1 LRGAY
6 PVIGETNSLFPDP
19 MNLENLTALR
29 RTIETA
35 KPRKYQ
41 PDCGPQKPLSHGW
54 MLPYLLAADDFTWK
68 RWSHWHDLMQA
79 GKIGGNAIPQIQW
92 CSHGSPAARK
102 MRERSLDCITHDG
115 NWKGWSS
122 WSYFNYLMEWLLYAF
137 GHPGQNE
144 EPQEPS
150 GAEGA
155 SNRLYQ
161 IFNLETLLA
170 YPYDFF
176 GDILAENQHGRRAG
190 FFPTPMNVVEAIV
203 RMTILDDDARTK
215 TVCDPCVGTG
225 RMILV
230 ASNYSYRLYG
240 ADIDGTVIKATLV
253 NGYLYAPWL
262 VKPFPFLDG
271 PNLDLNQSGAISD
284 SLARTKPDYYEN
296 TTPDPNGRA
305 HEPIKKRT
313 PT

>member
-1 LRGAY
+1 M
-6 PVIGETNSLFPDP
+6 NS
-19 MNLENLTALR
+19 ENLAALR
-29 RTIETA
+29 RFIETTQ
-35 KPRKYQ
+35 PRQ
-41 PDCGPQKPLSHGW
+41 WQADCAPKKPLSHGW

-68 RWSHWHDLMQA
+68 RWSHWYDLMRDGQI
-79 GKIGGNAIPQIQW
+79 IGDGIPQIQW
-92 CSHGSPAARK
+92 CSQGNPTARK
-102 MRERSLDCITHDG
+102 MLENTLDSITRHG
-115 NWKGWSS
+115 TWKGWSS
-122 WSYFNYLMEWLLYAF
+122 WSYFNYLMDWLLYAF
-137 GHPGQNE
+137 GHPGHNA
-144 EPQEPS
+144 EPKEPT

-155 SNRLYQ
+155 GDRLYQ
-161 IFNLETLLA
+161 VFNLETLLA

-176 GDILAENQHGRRAG
+176 GDILAENQHGRHAG

-225 RMILV
+225 RMLLA

-271 PNLDLNQSGAISD
+271 PNLNPHRSASVSE
-284 SLARTKPDYYEN
+284 SLARIKPDYYEN
-296 TTPDPNGRA
+296 TTPDPNGRVY
-305 HEPIKKRT
+305 EPIKKRICAKT
-313 PT
+313 AVTMP

>member
-1 LRGAY
+1 
-6 PVIGETNSLFPDP
+6 

-29 RTIETA
+29 RTIEAA
-35 KPRKYQ
+35 KPRNHQ
-41 PDCGPQKPLSHGW
+41 PDSGPQKPLSHGW
-54 MLPYLLAADDFTWK
+54 MLPYLLAADDLTWK
-68 RWSHWHDLMQA
+68 RWSHWYDLMLA
-79 GKIGGNAIPQIQW
+79 RAVMGDGIPQVQW
-92 CSHGSPAARK
+92 CSHGNPAARK
-102 MRERSLDCITHDG
+102 MLENTLDCITRHG

-122 WSYFNYLMEWLLYAF
+122 WSYFNFLMDWLLYAF
-137 GHPGQNE
+137 GHTGQKE
-144 EPQEPS
+144 EPKEPV

-155 SNRLYQ
+155 SGRLYQ

-190 FFPTPMNVVEAIV
+190 FFPTPMNVVEAMV
-203 RMTILDDDARTK
+203 RITILDDDARTK

-225 RMILV
+225 RMLLA

-240 ADIDGTVIKATLV
+240 ADIDGTVIKAALV

-271 PNLDLNQSGAISD
+271 PNLDPNQSHCISD
-284 SLARTKPDYYEN
+284 SLARTKPDYYQN
-296 TTPDPNGRA
+296 TTPDLNGRA
-305 HEPIKKRT
+305 YEPIKKRI
-313 PT
+313 PTKAAENLC